1 MWRVVVRLIVKY
13 RIAWFTAKPTGVTLS
28 ERDINQWK

>member
-13 RIAWFTAKPTGVTLS
+13 RIAWLGTKPTGVTLS
-28 ERDINQWK
+28 ERYINQWK